1 MPLVATLKYVYL
13 PYQAVAQYLR
23 AGPISED
30 SQSKFQPVSAPLM
43 SEIQFLFDRASWT
56 VLLET
61 TAFGIACSNLGAKS
75 EILLPFTQ
83 LSVQNKVLFQRK
95 IEPS

>member
-1 MPLVATLKYVYL
+1 VKIVN
-13 PYQAVAQYLR
+13 QAPTV
-23 AGPISED
+23 I
-30 SQSKFQPVSAPLM
+30 APLI

-61 TAFGIACSNLGAKS
+61 TAFRIAWSNLGAKS
-75 EILLPFTQ
+75 EILLPFIH
-83 LSVQNKVLFQRK
+83 LFVQNKVLFPSPTSEIKLLQRK